1 MTEKKKSFGERLTEA
16 RKKRL
21 AKQFHGDYLSESDQ
35 FVKLYERG
43 SKKEESVIRDY
54 RPTEK
59 YKGKIKNYAQPRKS
73 NHEEEVKRSVRDLKL
88 YGKFREI
95 GEKEA

>member
-43 SKKEESVIRDY
+43 SKKEDSGIICQAVFTTQTLAMKRLLFLHKCTW
-54 RPTEK
+54 PTI
-59 YKGKIKNYAQPRKS
+59 IKNLQ
-73 NHEEEVKRSVRDLKL
+73 EKL
-88 YGKFREI
+88 Y
-95 GEKEA
+95 